1 MIKDK
6 LLRVTKKTLHI
17 SKSSLWFFIGF
28 TVSGLTLLSIV
39 VIYFQD
45 TYYEKAI
52 PGVFINDTY
61 VGEMTKEEIVY
72 LYEERNKNIGDSR
85 FTFTYEDTI
94 ATISA
99 QNLDIG
105 YDSELISDQAVG
117 MGKSSNILSNFF
129 IITNAYLNG
138 ISLNSSYTFDGDRL
152 REELKPFKKLA
163 YKDPVNAKF
172 TIENNK
178 VVEFSQSEDGTVLDE
193 ERIEKFVYDRIPVI
207 ISSSENTNFE
217 YLLPTITLEP
227 EITTEEVN
235 EYGIEE
241 KIGEGVSYF
250 VGSIPNRIYN
260 IGLAASRID
269 GTLVAPGEE
278 FSFNKNIGD
287 ISRLTGYK
295 EAYVISNGR
304 TILGDGGGVC
314 QVSTTL
320 FRAMLDAGVPIT
332 ERNAHSYRV
341 GYYEQQSPVGIDA
354 TIYVPSVD
362 LKFKNDTGK
371 HILISAD
378 FDPVN
383 QKLVFSF
390 FGKSDGRETVVSDP
404 VILSQSGAP
413 EPLYEDDPELPVGV
427 TKQVDFAASGANV
440 QFTRTVTRNG
450 EVLID
455 ETYNSRYSPW
465 RAVYKVGTK
474 QG

>member
-39 VIYFQD
+39 VIYFQN
-45 TYYEKAI
+45 TYSEKAI

-61 VGEMTKEEIVY
+61 VGEMTKEEIIY
-72 LYEERNKNIGDSR
+72 LYEEKNKNIGDSR

-94 ATISA
+94 ATMSA
-99 QNLDIG
+99 QDLDIG

-152 REELKPFKKLA
+152 REELKPFKQLA
-163 YKDPVNAKF
+163 YKEPVNAKF
-172 TIENNK
+172 TVENNK

-207 ISSSENTNFE
+207 ISSSKNTNFE

-287 ISRLTGYK
+287 ISRLSGYK

-332 ERNAHSYRV
+332 ERHAHSYRV

-378 FDPVN
+378 FDSVN
-383 QKLVFSF
+383 QKLTFSF

>member
-6 LLRVTKKTLHI
+6 LLRVRKKTLHI

-39 VIYFQD
+39 VIYFQN
-45 TYYEKAI
+45 TYSEKVI

-72 LYEERNKNIGDSR
+72 LYEEKNKNIGDSS
-85 FTFTYEDTI
+85 FTFTYEDVI

-99 QNLDIG
+99 QDLDIG
-105 YDSELISDQAVG
+105 YNSELISDQAVG

-138 ISLNSSYTFDGDRL
+138 ISLNSSYTFKEDRL
-152 REELKPFKKLA
+152 KEELKPFKQLA
-163 YKDPVNAKF
+163 YKEPVNAKF
-172 TIENNK
+172 TVENNK
-178 VVEFSQSEDGTVLDE
+178 VVEFSQSENGTVLDE
-193 ERIEKFVYDRIPVI
+193 ERIEKFVYDRIPII

-287 ISRLTGYK
+287 ISKLSGYK

-332 ERNAHSYRV
+332 ERHAHSYRV

-383 QKLVFSF
+383 QKLVFSL
-390 FGKSDGRETVVSDP
+390 FGKSDGRVAVVSDP

-465 RAVYKVGTK
+465 RAVFKVGTK

>member
-39 VIYFQD
+39 VIYFQN
-45 TYYEKAI
+45 TYSEKAI

-72 LYEERNKNIGDSR
+72 LYEEKNKNIGDSR

-99 QNLDIG
+99 QDLDIG

-138 ISLNSSYTFDGDRL
+138 ISLNSSYTFNEDRL
-152 REELKPFKKLA
+152 GEELEPFEQLA
-163 YKDPVNAKF
+163 YKEPVNAKF
-172 TIENNK
+172 TVENNK
-178 VVEFSQSEDGTVLDE
+178 VVEFSQSEDGTILDE
-193 ERIEKFVYDRIPVI
+193 ERIEKFVHDRIPAI

-217 YLLPTITLEP
+217 YLLPTITLKP

-260 IGLAASRID
+260 IGLAAGRID
-269 GTLVAPGEE
+269 GTLVAPNEE
-278 FSFNKNIGD
+278 FSFNKYVGD
-287 ISRLTGYK
+287 ISRLSGYK
-295 EAYVISNGR
+295 EAYVISGGR
-304 TILGDGGGVC
+304 TVLGDGGGVC

-320 FRAMLDAGVPIT
+320 FRAMLNAGVPIT
-332 ERNAHSYRV
+332 ERHAHSYRV

-390 FGKSDGRETVVSDP
+390 FGKSDGRKSIISEP
-404 VILSQSGAP
+404 VIISQSAAP
-413 EPLYEDDPELPVGV
+413 APLYEDDPELPVGV
-427 TKQVDFAASGANV
+427 TKQVDFAAPGANV

-450 EVLID
+450 EILID